1 MMNILIYLLNKY
13 ILLKERND
21 LLNVDVLFEPQ
32 ALVLV
37 DIVEDM

>member
-37 DIVEDM
+37 DIMEDM